1 MTILTF
7 KEFIVSMCWVVN
19 LPNEAS
25 VINKQNHKLSILHI
39 HVNAFQPYRKGV
51 ISARSVTNGV
61 LNVQVVYWTSGDLHL
76 NRKQKAHFPSYLRKK
91 VFCFEKKNYLFI
103 SSTVIPMLFYSHL
116 CISITYKFM
125 HLHLT
130 KQVFLVARIFFS
142 FKNKTINSMFYCYFF
157 LSSFFLKNSST
168 SKTFFKCSKKMR
180 QTIYLHLIS
189 Q

>member
-1 MTILTF
+1 MSKWFTEHRGIFILI
-7 KEFIVSMCWVVN
+7 E
-19 LPNEAS
+19 
-25 VINKQNHKLSILHI
+25 
-39 HVNAFQPYRKGV
+39 
-51 ISARSVTNGV
+51 
-61 LNVQVVYWTSGDLHL
+61 
-76 NRKQKAHFPSYLRKK
+76 NRKRISRPTSVKRFSVL
-91 VFCFEKKNYLFI
+91 KKNYLFI

-142 FKNKTINSMFYCYFF
+142 FKNKTINSMFYCYCF

-168 SKTFFKCSKKMR
+168 SKTFFKCSRKMR